1 MITHD
6 IALSAKQRM
15 PFVNRVKSG
24 PLSPSPRATP
34 GAMAAARLQDGP
46 VVWFA
51 VHLRYLFGAVW
62 MWGVGRS

>member
-15 PFVNRVKSG
+15 PFVNRVNSG

-51 VHLRYLFGAVW
+51 DR
-62 MWGVGRS
+62 